1 MKLTKKY
8 LFKQLGTFKKVRNM
22 TNNKNNIVY
31 NQFIIYFEFGT
42 VFQSYSS
49 IIAIEFTGNVKNK
62 KLKNKI
68 VLGKDYDYSSTT
80 GKYRNIFLRENLKET
95 RDKIDNGTYI
105 YAEHLV

>member
-1 MKLTKKY
+1 
-8 LFKQLGTFKKVRNM
+8 M
-22 TNNKNNIVY
+22 TNDKNNIVY

-68 VLGKDYDYSSTT
+68 VLGRDYDYSRTT
-80 GKYRNIFLRENLKET
+80 GKYRNIFLSEILQET
-95 RDKIDNGTYI
+95 REKIINKT
-105 YAEHLV
+105 HLYSYDLV

>member
-1 MKLTKKY
+1 MKLTREFLLKK
-8 LFKQLGTFKKVRNM
+8 LGAF
-22 TNNKNNIVY
+22 NNIENMVNNNNNTIF

-68 VLGKDYDYSSTT
+68 VLGKGYDYSSTT

-105 YAEHLV
+105 YAENLV